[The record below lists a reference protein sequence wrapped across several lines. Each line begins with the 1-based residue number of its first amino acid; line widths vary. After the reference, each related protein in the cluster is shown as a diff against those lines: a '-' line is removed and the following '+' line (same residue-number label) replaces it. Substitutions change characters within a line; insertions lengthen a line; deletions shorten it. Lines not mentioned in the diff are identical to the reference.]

1 MTLSPTWRNRLF
13 GGGAALLTLWVA
25 FQLAQGLYVL
35 PGFVAAALLLFLLAR
50 AQPLPIT
57 AALLGVITFGYVVG
71 NRGFA
76 QLMISP
82 RFPLLPAEIVLLI
95 GGALLLVQA
104 AWRHELPFRR
114 DPLHL
119 LLLGWIGY
127 GAVRV
132 AFDLRD
138 YGFMALRDFATVYYA
153 LFFFLAHD
161 VQRHPGSAR
170 AIERVLLV
178 SCLVLAVTALLFEY
192 FPGFFYTVLTVRGL
206 PLIFYKGDL
215 VGTFLAVGSVLLF
228 LRHEATRRWWPVL
241 PSIALAAG
249 VVATNN
255 RASMLGLLVAA
266 AWLAIGRRWR
276 FAAVL
281 GGSGALAALIMLAA
295 AAATNTSWEKTPVF
309 GVYERVVSI
318 FDPNGRRVYRGEDT
332 SYKGDNNLFRTVW
345 WTAVINE
352 TAEENP
358 YLGLGFGRDLAARFV
373 REYYPEASEEFSTR
387 SPHNILLTIF
397 ARMGAL
403 GLAWFLA
410 MFGVVAVRT
419 WRAVRAGPRAAGLWC
434 AVWVIL
440 TAACFGVVLEGPMGA
455 VVFWTVLGL
464 APTEPANAPA
474 ETAEVAEAPAPAP
487 S

>member
-1 MTLSPTWRNRLF
+1 MTLSPTWRTRLF

-25 FQLAQGLYVL
+25 VELAQGFYFV
-35 PGFVAAALLLFLLAR
+35 PGVVAAALLLFLLAQC
-50 AQPLPIT
+50 QPLPIG

-82 RFPLLPAEIVLLI
+82 RFPLLPAEAVLLI

-132 AFDLRD
+132 AFDVRS
-138 YGFMALRDFATVYYA
+138 YGFMAVRDFATVYYA
-153 LFFFLAHD
+153 LFFFLAQD
-161 VQRHPGSAR
+161 ALRQRGAAQ

-178 SCLVLAVTALLFEY
+178 SCVVLSGTALAFEY
-192 FPGFFYTVLTVRGL
+192 FPAFFYTFTVRGI
-206 PLIFYKGDL
+206 PLILYKGDL

-228 LRHEATRRWWPVL
+228 LRFEETRRWWYVPL
-241 PSIALAAG
+241 SLALAAG

-255 RASMLGLLVAA
+255 RASLLGLLLAA
-266 AWLAIGRRWR
+266 GWLALRRRWR
-276 FAAVL
+276 FAAAL
-281 GGSGALAALIMLAA
+281 GGSGIVAALVILAA
-295 AAATNTSWEKTPVF
+295 AAAMNTSWEKTPLF
-309 GVYERVVSI
+309 GMYERAVSI
-318 FDPNGRRVYRGEDT
+318 FDPGGRRVYRGADT

-345 WTAVINE
+345 WTAVADE
-352 TAEENP
+352 TLGENP
-358 YLGLGFGRDLAARFV
+358 YVGLGFGRDLAARFV
-373 REYYPEASEEFSTR
+373 REYYPEASEEFSSR
-387 SPHNILLTIF
+387 SPHSIVLTVF
-397 ARMGAL
+397 GRMGAAGL
-403 GLAWFLA
+403 GL
-410 MFGVVAVRT
+410 FGAIVAVIAVRT
-419 WRAVRAGPRAAGLWC
+419 WRAIPVSPAAARPWC

-455 VVFWTVLGL
+455 VVFWTALGL
-464 APTEPANAPA
+464 APAGEADSPSEDSEPTEA
-474 ETAEVAEAPAPAP
+474 ESPPEP
-487 S
+487 